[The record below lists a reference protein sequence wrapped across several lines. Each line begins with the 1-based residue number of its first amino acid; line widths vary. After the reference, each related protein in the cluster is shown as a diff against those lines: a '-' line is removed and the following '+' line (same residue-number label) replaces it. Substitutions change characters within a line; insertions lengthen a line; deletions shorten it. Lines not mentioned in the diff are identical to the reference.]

1 MNAKEKLQYF
11 YDKGQTPNLII
22 HGEVGGGKMTL
33 VRWFVGLLY
42 QKHKT
47 NMADYVMY
55 VNCAFAKG
63 IKFIRE
69 NLKSFAKTNINLSN
83 MFKIIVLNN
92 ADQLTCDA
100 QSALRRCIEQ
110 FSFNTRFIMVTTE
123 KCKLLKP
130 IISRFAE
137 IYVPARVNM
146 HEVTVLNAFLFE
158 LNLKEEMCR
167 ILGSGA
173 PLTEKVELLYARG
186 FSALDVLED
195 KDCSWRLEF
204 ARLRGEYRS
213 EKLLMATVL
222 HSLFRKESPF
232 LVFREQNGREPQ
244 TNVGRGAV

>member
-22 HGEVGGGKMTL
+22 HGGSGGGKMTL
-33 VRWFVGLLY
+33 VRWFVNMLY
-42 QKHKT
+42 QDHKEH
-47 NMADYVMY
+47 MVDYVMY

-69 NLKSFAKTNINLSN
+69 NLKYFAKTNIHLSG

-137 IYVPARVNM
+137 IYVPA
-146 HEVTVLNAFLFE
+146 HENFHVQTVEKAFPYDLTRQQE
-158 LNLKEEMCR
+158 MEE
-167 ILGSGA
+167 ILSSTKS
-173 PLTEKVELLYARG
+173 LVEKVDLLYDRA
-186 FSALDVLED
+186 FSALDVAKG
-195 KDCSWRLEF
+195 KDCGWLLEF
-204 ARLRGEYRS
+204 AKRRGEYRN
-213 EKLLMATVL
+213 ERLLLCTVI
-222 HSLFRKESPF
+222 HRLFRKE
-232 LVFREQNGREPQ
+232 
-244 TNVGRGAV
+244 